1 MVALRLELAL
11 RAVRPALEP
20 QLAAR
25 FLERRRRDAE
35 ALSRL
40 LHRDAPHLI
49 KLRRSEHQRARPSP
63 TARTPL
69 PPRHELERGPAGG
82 RCGRAGTRWARA
94 TGARSDGGV
103 VRRSSAVALGVMEV
117 RRLPRGFGVVVQAK
131 VFCGEVEHVLVTCGD
146 ASVRARQVI
155 LLLLAVTVA
164 RLQLLEAR
172 GHRHRAV
179 LPAIVRVELHL
190 AREAFLR
197 RRKLVR
203 RVDLVEHRVSWMLR
217 HERSVGVPVMQ
228 ACRILGRVHDQRL
241 HRP

>member
-1 MVALRLELAL
+1 MRAPRAL
-11 RAVRPALEP
+11 
-20 QLAAR
+20 
-25 FLERRRRDAE
+25 AE
-35 ALSRL
+35 S
-40 LHRDAPHLI
+40 
-49 KLRRSEHQRARPSP
+49 KV
-63 TARTPL
+63 T
-69 PPRHELERGPAGG
+69 
-82 RCGRAGTRWARA
+82 WARA

-203 RVDLVEHRVSWMLR
+203 RVDLVEHRVSCM
-217 HERSVGVPVMQ
+217 S
-228 ACRILGRVHDQRL
+228 
-241 HRP
+241 